1 MQCPHVLH
9 GSTSN
14 PDCLSIVIAC
24 CQSLICIGLP
34 RIQDTASHC
43 EIDFPVSLTPCT
55 AVKRPGNISETRDV
69 GRQQSRTRKN
79 SINCGLTRIP
89 RRKVLGSLIHRP
101 VPPTPLTFDTRPIY
115 PSLSVKMCF
124 GNADPVIIKTRRRSA
139 RPKHATYVS
148 RPETAHYRREVTQT
162 TVRRSQSAHRP
173 SRDHL
178 RGSDGYGGRER
189 SRSRVRIVE
198 RR

>member
-139 RPKHATYVS
+139 RNICLATRDGALSTRGDADYRPAITVS
-148 RPETAHYRREVTQT
+148 TPSIPRPPPWE
-162 TVRRSQSAHRP
+162 
-173 SRDHL
+173 
-178 RGSDGYGGRER
+178 
-189 SRSRVRIVE
+189 
-198 RR
+198 